1 MEKNMVQCKECET
14 FMTTTTVS
22 DLPMEVWSQV
32 AVYVP
37 FSDRLRTFHA
47 LRDAGCLPDTYT
59 NASNA
64 FLQFCSEAD
73 RVERERAEED
83 TGKLLGTEEKVRV
96 LVDMG
101 FNNDEVRMALRLSNG
116 ALEVATEYL
125 LAT

>member
-1 MEKNMVQCKECET
+1 M
-14 FMTTTTVS
+14 TTTVS

-47 LRDAGCLPDTYT
+47 LCDAGCLPDTYT

-73 RVERERAEED
+73 CVERECADERTSE
-83 TGKLLGTEEKVRV
+83 LLGTEENVRV
-96 LVDMG
+96 LVAMG
-101 FNNDEVRMALRLSNG
+101 FNDDEVRIALRLTNG
-116 ALEVATEYL
+116 ALEEAMDHL